1 MSMPQRERETL
12 TVPATDFDDMN
23 VFALNLD
30 KPKSH
35 TYMSAKQ
42 FFSDVEI

>member
-1 MSMPQRERETL
+1 MSMPQRERENL
-12 TVPATDFDDMN
+12 TVPAMDFDDMN

-35 TYMSAKQ
+35 TYKSAKQ
-42 FFSDVEI
+42 FLSDVEV